1 MGDTV
6 KKSMGEELDVAD
18 FAMFSL
24 LNKEELIRLNYDK
37 SSKHYEKGS
46 LIYAEGSRL
55 NGFFLISSGIVKVFK
70 MGINGKEQIIRF
82 AKRGDIVGY
91 RSLISQE
98 LACSSAKVIDEAVLV
113 HIPYDTL
120 LFLIQN
126 NWRFSKHMLELLCA
140 ELKESNEYITNLA
153 QKSIRERLAEKLLLL
168 KKDFELDNQNT
179 LQISLSRIDLANTV
193 GTATES
199 VIRELM
205 ELKHSNVIDLQGR
218 RIKIL
223 DEGSLRRVAHL

>member
-6 KKSMGEELDVAD
+6 RKTMEGELNVSD
-18 FAMFSL
+18 FAMFSS
-24 LNKEELIRLNYDK
+24 LNKEEMIRLNYDK
-37 SSKHYEKGS
+37 SSERWKKGT
-46 LIYAEGSRL
+46 LIYGEGSRL
-55 NGFFLISSGIVKVFK
+55 NGFYLISSGIVKVFK

-126 NWRFSKHMLELLCA
+126 NWRFSKHMLELLCG

-205 ELKHSNVIDLQGR
+205 ELKHNNVIDLQGR
-218 RIKIL
+218 RIRIL
-223 DEGSLRRVAHL
+223 DERSLRRVAHL